1 VSIVWID
8 MLPEDTKAGAGESA
22 LIIDDPRVR
31 HFHDPAR
38 RSGQAIAAGLAWK
51 DYVAWDIYLF
61 YEAGSKWLDEPPAPA
76 HFAHQLPRDPAH
88 FRAGDDLVRELHETM
103 RRLTGPI

>member
-1 VSIVWID
+1 
-8 MLPEDTKAGAGESA
+8 MLPEDTEVGAGESA

-38 RSGQAIAAGLAWK
+38 RSGQAIAAGLGWE

-61 YEAGSKWLDEPPAPA
+61 YEPGSRWLDGPPAPA
-76 HFAHQLPRDPAH
+76 HFAHQLPRDSAH
-88 FRAGDDLVRELHETM
+88 FRTGDDLLHELREAMT
-103 RRLTGPI
+103 RLTAARG